1 MMIKIPLYVDILK
14 GRGKLKRVFLNLNVY
29 RNLHY
34 RINNEAKKA
43 VKAIVWSQLEGRV
56 ALPTP
61 IELKVILY
69 APDKRERDLSNFC
82 SIADKYV
89 CDAVVEFGLLKDDNV
104 KFIKR
109 TVYEYGGVNKE
120 KAGFEIYFNQMT

>member
-1 MMIKIPLYVDILK
+1 MLIKVPLYVDILK
-14 GRGKLKRVFLNLNVY
+14 GRGKLKRVFLNLNIY

-34 RINNEAKKA
+34 RLNNQAKKA
-43 VKAIVWSQLEGRV
+43 VKGIVWSQLDGRV
-56 ALPTP
+56 TLAPPL
-61 IELKVILY
+61 EVKVILY
-69 APDKRERDLSNFC
+69 THDRRERDLSNFC

-120 KAGFEIYFNQMT
+120 KAGFEIYFNQIT